1 MLIGG
6 EKMKGLKYTS
16 LAVAA
21 LTATI
26 LASTNNGKV
35 QAASTNE
42 NDTVTVAKSDQEN
55 AQAAVDS
62 KKSALTDAQAKAKA
76 PDNAYSAQQAKV
88 NDSQKNLSAKQAIAK
103 QAQDKLNS
111 VTEISKK
118 ATPEN
123 IQKAQ
128 KSIAAQQDAIKNAKQ
143 NVSDA
148 NVDLNKAQAQLATAK
163 QKQAD
168 AQNVVNAE
176 QSAKQ
181 VADNNVAKAE
191 NDVKNSGLD
200 EAKQN
205 VEKVQNAL
213 NNIKKTNANNESI
226 LTTNKS
232 ALAENNQK
240 IAAVNNNI
248 VAANKSVT
256 DAQNNVNAKQQAL
269 ADAKKALKDLQDQ
282 VAKDQASGAAGF
294 FKSIADNKDNS
305 DSLRE
310 DARTAYNIITGQP
323 NAYQD
328 ITVKWVK
335 QAVELGQEQDSTSLS
350 NIEKALGYYEHWMT
364 YRDKYGLSHPSIS
377 LTAVAIAMLS
387 SDFQHYSDEFNHPI
401 LLTAK
406 YGPFYED
413 EEDISA
419 GDVNP
424 IDNWMS
430 EKEDIDNYIKD
441 HPDAAAYSFESSH
454 PLTEDD
460 WVRNVDFWS
469 NKPVNIG
476 HYTSMIK
483 PDANYVGLAGNE
495 YEIEPFMDNADS
507 MDEIEFEQQQLDQA
521 NKNLAAVQAKVG
533 AKAKALDDA
542 KAAQAKASDALTQAQ
557 NVLAGAT
564 AAVKSAQ
571 TTVDNAQGNVNA
583 KNKDLKAAQAS
594 LESLKQTLSSLE
606 NAKANLAAAQ
616 AALTTANNDVLTA
629 DKDVKAQELILSSL
643 GEAKGKSDSQV
654 ASAEKDLEKA
664 ESDLAN
670 EQSKLAA
677 AKAKLAE
684 LNKKA
689 NDNTSKSDSKT
700 EINNQKPVKPVTKP
714 GSEISNSEK
723 PANKPEL
730 GVPGDNES
738 DSRKEQSSADNVKSD
753 IKSKAKSNKTKEEAK
768 SSSSVKIVD
777 NADSSTASVVLA
789 GSNTAVKV
797 YGEKTVNG
805 TTYYKVE
812 ANRWV
817 KADKAH
823 VVSIGGQATTK
834 HLPQTGAKNEIIAAI
849 SGLTVAS
856 VGIASAMGMSRK
868 KKNN

>member
-1 MLIGG
+1 M
-6 EKMKGLKYTS
+6 
-16 LAVAA
+16 
-21 LTATI
+21 
-26 LASTNNGKV
+26 
-35 QAASTNE
+35 
-42 NDTVTVAKSDQEN
+42 
-55 AQAAVDS
+55 
-62 KKSALTDAQAKAKA
+62 
-76 PDNAYSAQQAKV
+76 
-88 NDSQKNLSAKQAIAK
+88 
-103 QAQDKLNS
+103 
-111 VTEISKK
+111 
-118 ATPEN
+118 
-123 IQKAQ
+123 
-128 KSIAAQQDAIKNAKQ
+128 
-143 NVSDA
+143 
-148 NVDLNKAQAQLATAK
+148 
-163 QKQAD
+163 
-168 AQNVVNAE
+168 
-176 QSAKQ
+176 
-181 VADNNVAKAE
+181 
-191 NDVKNSGLD
+191 
-200 EAKQN
+200 
-205 VEKVQNAL
+205 
-213 NNIKKTNANNESI
+213 
-226 LTTNKS
+226 
-232 ALAENNQK
+232 
-240 IAAVNNNI
+240 
-248 VAANKSVT
+248 
-256 DAQNNVNAKQQAL
+256 
-269 ADAKKALKDLQDQ
+269 ADAKKALKDLQ
-282 VAKDQASGAAGF
+282 DQASGAAGF

-377 LTAVAIAMLS
+377 LTVVAIAMLS

-507 MDEIEFEQQQLDQA
+507 MDEIEFDPINGMDFNSYKNLVHSYLQNVKQEDQINTLKANVETASQNLTAAQNAVQAAQNNVKSLQANLAELNNGSTKINKAIADTEAALKKGKENLEFEQQQLDQA

-533 AKAKALDDA
+533 TKAKALDDA

-643 GEAKGKSDSQV
+643 GEAKGKSDAQV

-700 EINNQKPVKPVTKP
+700 EINNQKSVKPVTKP

-730 GVPGDNES
+730 DVPSNNES
-738 DSRKEQSSADNVKSD
+738 DSRKEQNSADNVKLD
-753 IKSKAKSNKTKEEAK
+753 IKSKTKSNKTKEEAK

-805 TTYYKVE
+805 TTYYKVG

>member
-55 AQAAVDS
+55 AQAAVNEAQNS
-62 KKSALTDAQAKAKA
+62 VNNAQAKAEA

-507 MDEIEFEQQQLDQA
+507 MDEIEFDPINGMDFNSYKNLVHSYLQNVKQEDQINTLKANVETASQNLTAAQNAVQAAQNNVKSLQANLAELNNGSTKINKAIADTEAALKKGKENLEFEQQQLDQA
-521 NKNLAAVQAKVG
+521 NKN
-533 AKAKALDDA
+533 
-542 KAAQAKASDALTQAQ
+542 
-557 NVLAGAT
+557 
-564 AAVKSAQ
+564 
-571 TTVDNAQGNVNA
+571 
-583 KNKDLKAAQAS
+583 
-594 LESLKQTLSSLE
+594 
-606 NAKANLAAAQ
+606 
-616 AALTTANNDVLTA
+616 
-629 DKDVKAQELILSSL
+629 
-643 GEAKGKSDSQV
+643 
-654 ASAEKDLEKA
+654 
-664 ESDLAN
+664 
-670 EQSKLAA
+670 
-677 AKAKLAE
+677 
-684 LNKKA
+684 
-689 NDNTSKSDSKT
+689 
-700 EINNQKPVKPVTKP
+700 
-714 GSEISNSEK
+714 
-723 PANKPEL
+723 
-730 GVPGDNES
+730 
-738 DSRKEQSSADNVKSD
+738 
-753 IKSKAKSNKTKEEAK
+753 
-768 SSSSVKIVD
+768 
-777 NADSSTASVVLA
+777 
-789 GSNTAVKV
+789 
-797 YGEKTVNG
+797 
-805 TTYYKVE
+805 
-812 ANRWV
+812 
-817 KADKAH
+817 
-823 VVSIGGQATTK
+823 
-834 HLPQTGAKNEIIAAI
+834 
-849 SGLTVAS
+849 
-856 VGIASAMGMSRK
+856 
-868 KKNN
+868 

>member
-1 MLIGG
+1 MLAKI
-6 EKMKGLKYTS
+6 
-16 LAVAA
+16 VA
-21 LTATI
+21 
-26 LASTNNGKV
+26 
-35 QAASTNE
+35 
-42 NDTVTVAKSDQEN
+42 
-55 AQAAVDS
+55 
-62 KKSALTDAQAKAKA
+62 
-76 PDNAYSAQQAKV
+76 
-88 NDSQKNLSAKQAIAK
+88 
-103 QAQDKLNS
+103 
-111 VTEISKK
+111 
-118 ATPEN
+118 
-123 IQKAQ
+123 
-128 KSIAAQQDAIKNAKQ
+128 
-143 NVSDA
+143 
-148 NVDLNKAQAQLATAK
+148 
-163 QKQAD
+163 
-168 AQNVVNAE
+168 VNAE

-191 NDVKNSGLD
+191 ADVKNSGLD
-200 EAKQN
+200 EAKQD

-213 NNIKKTNANNESI
+213 NNIKKANTNNESI

-323 NAYQD
+323 NAYQN

-507 MDEIEFEQQQLDQA
+507 MDEIEFDPINGMDFNSYKNLVHSYLQNVKQEDQINTLKANVETASQNLTAAQNAVQAAQNNVKSLQANLADLNNGSTKINKAIADTEVALKKGKENLEFEQQQLDQA

-654 ASAEKDLEKA
+654 ASAEKDLKKA
-664 ESDLAN
+664 ESDLDN

-714 GSEISNSEK
+714 GSEILNSEK

-730 GVPGDNES
+730 DVPGDNES

-753 IKSKAKSNKTKEEAK
+753 IKSKTKSNKTKEETK

-805 TTYYKVE
+805 TTYYKVG

>member
-1 MLIGG
+1 M
-6 EKMKGLKYTS
+6 
-16 LAVAA
+16 
-21 LTATI
+21 
-26 LASTNNGKV
+26 
-35 QAASTNE
+35 
-42 NDTVTVAKSDQEN
+42 
-55 AQAAVDS
+55 
-62 KKSALTDAQAKAKA
+62 
-76 PDNAYSAQQAKV
+76 
-88 NDSQKNLSAKQAIAK
+88 
-103 QAQDKLNS
+103 
-111 VTEISKK
+111 
-118 ATPEN
+118 
-123 IQKAQ
+123 
-128 KSIAAQQDAIKNAKQ
+128 
-143 NVSDA
+143 
-148 NVDLNKAQAQLATAK
+148 
-163 QKQAD
+163 
-168 AQNVVNAE
+168 
-176 QSAKQ
+176 
-181 VADNNVAKAE
+181 
-191 NDVKNSGLD
+191 
-200 EAKQN
+200 
-205 VEKVQNAL
+205 
-213 NNIKKTNANNESI
+213 
-226 LTTNKS
+226 
-232 ALAENNQK
+232 
-240 IAAVNNNI
+240 
-248 VAANKSVT
+248 AANKSVT

-507 MDEIEFEQQQLDQA
+507 MDEIEFDPINGMDFNSYKNLVHSYLQNVKQEDQINTLKANVETASQNLTAAQNAVQAAQNNVKSLQANLAELNNGSTKINKAIADTEAALKKGKENLEFEQQQLDQA

-571 TTVDNAQGNVNA
+571 ATVDNAQGNVNA

-643 GEAKGKSDSQV
+643 GEAKGKSDAQV
-654 ASAEKDLEKA
+654 ASAEKDLKKA

-730 GVPGDNES
+730 DVPGNNES
-738 DSRKEQSSADNVKSD
+738 DSRKEQNSADNVKSD
-753 IKSKAKSNKTKEEAK
+753 IKSKDKSNKTKEEAK

>member
-1 MLIGG
+1 M
-6 EKMKGLKYTS
+6 
-16 LAVAA
+16 
-21 LTATI
+21 
-26 LASTNNGKV
+26 
-35 QAASTNE
+35 
-42 NDTVTVAKSDQEN
+42 
-55 AQAAVDS
+55 
-62 KKSALTDAQAKAKA
+62 
-76 PDNAYSAQQAKV
+76 
-88 NDSQKNLSAKQAIAK
+88 
-103 QAQDKLNS
+103 
-111 VTEISKK
+111 
-118 ATPEN
+118 
-123 IQKAQ
+123 
-128 KSIAAQQDAIKNAKQ
+128 
-143 NVSDA
+143 
-148 NVDLNKAQAQLATAK
+148 
-163 QKQAD
+163 
-168 AQNVVNAE
+168 
-176 QSAKQ
+176 
-181 VADNNVAKAE
+181 
-191 NDVKNSGLD
+191 
-200 EAKQN
+200 
-205 VEKVQNAL
+205 
-213 NNIKKTNANNESI
+213 
-226 LTTNKS
+226 
-232 ALAENNQK
+232 
-240 IAAVNNNI
+240 
-248 VAANKSVT
+248 
-256 DAQNNVNAKQQAL
+256 

-305 DSLRE
+305 ESLRE
-310 DARTAYNIITGQP
+310 DARTAYDIVTGKP

-328 ITVKWVK
+328 ITVRWVK
-335 QAVELGQEQDSTSLS
+335 QAVELGQEKDSTSFS
-350 NIEKALGYYEHWMT
+350 NMEKALGYYEHWMT

-460 WVRNVDFWS
+460 WARDVDFWS
-469 NKPVNIG
+469 NKPVDIG

-507 MDEIEFEQQQLDQA
+507 MDEIEFDPINGMDFNSYQNLVHSYLQNIKQEDQI
-521 NKNLAAVQAKVG
+521 N
-533 AKAKALDDA
+533 
-542 KAAQAKASDALTQAQ
+542 T
-557 NVLAGAT
+557 
-564 AAVKSAQ
+564 
-571 TTVDNAQGNVNA
+571 
-583 KNKDLKAAQAS
+583 LKANVETAS
-594 LESLKQTLSSLE
+594 Q
-606 NAKANLAAAQ
+606 NLTA
-616 AALTTANNDVLTA
+616 ANNDVLTA
-629 DKDVKAQELILSSL
+629 DKDVKAQELILASL
-643 GEAKGKSDSQV
+643 EEAKGKSDAQV
-654 ASAEKDLEKA
+654 ASAEKDLKKA
-664 ESDLAN
+664 EAALAN
-670 EQSKLAA
+670 EQSKLAD

-689 NDNTSKSDSKT
+689 NNNTGKSDSKP
-700 EINNQKPVKPVTKP
+700 EINNQKPAKPATKP
-714 GSEISNSEK
+714 GSESANTEK
-723 PANKPEL
+723 PEPDFSGNNK
-730 GVPGDNES
+730 S
-738 DSRKEQSSADNVKSD
+738 DSKKEQNSTDNVKSD
-753 IKSKAKSNKTKEEAK
+753 VKSENKSNKTKEESK

-777 NADSSTASVVLA
+777 NGDDSTASVVLA

-805 TTYYKVE
+805 TTYYKIG
-812 ANRWV
+812 ANHWV

-834 HLPQTGAKNEIIAAI
+834 QLPQTGAKNELIAAI

>member
-1 MLIGG
+1 M
-6 EKMKGLKYTS
+6 
-16 LAVAA
+16 
-21 LTATI
+21 
-26 LASTNNGKV
+26 
-35 QAASTNE
+35 
-42 NDTVTVAKSDQEN
+42 
-55 AQAAVDS
+55 
-62 KKSALTDAQAKAKA
+62 
-76 PDNAYSAQQAKV
+76 
-88 NDSQKNLSAKQAIAK
+88 
-103 QAQDKLNS
+103 
-111 VTEISKK
+111 
-118 ATPEN
+118 
-123 IQKAQ
+123 
-128 KSIAAQQDAIKNAKQ
+128 
-143 NVSDA
+143 
-148 NVDLNKAQAQLATAK
+148 
-163 QKQAD
+163 
-168 AQNVVNAE
+168 
-176 QSAKQ
+176 
-181 VADNNVAKAE
+181 
-191 NDVKNSGLD
+191 
-200 EAKQN
+200 
-205 VEKVQNAL
+205 
-213 NNIKKTNANNESI
+213 
-226 LTTNKS
+226 
-232 ALAENNQK
+232 
-240 IAAVNNNI
+240 
-248 VAANKSVT
+248 
-256 DAQNNVNAKQQAL
+256 

-305 DSLRE
+305 ESLRE
-310 DARTAYNIITGQP
+310 DARTAYDIVTGKP

-328 ITVKWVK
+328 ITVRWVN
-335 QAVELGQEQDSTSLS
+335 QAVELGQEKDSTSFS
-350 NIEKALGYYEHWMT
+350 NMEKALGYYEHWMT

-460 WVRNVDFWS
+460 WARDVDFWS
-469 NKPVNIG
+469 NKPVDIG

-507 MDEIEFEQQQLDQA
+507 MDEIEFDPINGMDFNSYQNLVHSYLQNIKQEDQINTLKANVETASQNLTAAQNAVQAAQNNVKSLQANLAELNNGSTKINKAIADTQDALAKGRENLEFEQKQLDQA

-542 KAAQAKASDALTQAQ
+542 KAAQAKAADALAQAQ

-571 TTVDNAQGNVNA
+571 TTIDNAQGNVNA

-643 GEAKGKSDSQV
+643 GEAKGKSDAQV

-689 NDNTSKSDSKT
+689 NNNTGKSDSKP
-700 EINNQKPVKPVTKP
+700 EINNQKPAKPATKP
-714 GSEISNSEK
+714 GSESVNTEK
-723 PANKPEL
+723 PEPDFSGNNK
-730 GVPGDNES
+730 S
-738 DSRKEQSSADNVKSD
+738 DSKKEQNSTDNVKSD
-753 IKSKAKSNKTKEEAK
+753 VKSENKSNKTKEESK

-777 NADSSTASVVLA
+777 NGDDSAASVVLT
-789 GSNTAVKV
+789 GSDTAVKV
-797 YGEKTVNG
+797 FGEKTVNG
-805 TTYYKVE
+805 TTYYKIG
-812 ANRWV
+812 ANHWV